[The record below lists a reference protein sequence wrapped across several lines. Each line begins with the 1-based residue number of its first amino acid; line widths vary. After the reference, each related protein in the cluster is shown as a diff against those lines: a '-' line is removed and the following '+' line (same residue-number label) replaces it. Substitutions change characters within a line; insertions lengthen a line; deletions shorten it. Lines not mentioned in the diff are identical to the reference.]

1 MTKNKTIIYIKFDEQ
16 LDTINNLDRVKD
28 KQNRAK
34 VIMRR

>member
-1 MTKNKTIIYIKFDEQ
+1 MTKKSNNYYIKFDEQ